1 MGHVLQFPGL
11 EVSVL
16 RDFGW
21 FVPFHAASWYYNGGG
36 AAVMELDVGPHTQFH
51 SLVVDGRT
59 QHITIG
65 ARLLLNTA
73 SSSSAARS
81 ALSAPSAA
89 PASSSSAQLFYDI
102 GRGLSR
108 LGNFAH

>member
-36 AAVMELDVGPHTQFH
+36 AAVMELDVGPHTQFQ

-73 SSSSAARS
+73 SSSSSSAARS

-89 PASSSSAQLFYDI
+89 PASSSAQLFYDI

-108 LGNFAH
+108 L

>member
-73 SSSSAARS
+73 SSSSSSAARS
-81 ALSAPSAA
+81 ALSAPSTAA
-89 PASSSSAQLFYDI
+89 PASSSAQLFY
-102 GRGLSR
+102 
-108 LGNFAH
+108 